1 MIDLPAKDFAT
12 GSVAGRKAVLVKPT
26 TPDGF
31 GESVIVVAEPW
42 GITLLDAVGMTLGEL
57 QRIAEGL
64 Y

>member
-1 MIDLPAKDFAT
+1 
-12 GSVAGRKAVLVKPT
+12 VAGRKAVLVKPT